1 MGFDHLLIERGGGGE
16 DVVRGEGGGGG
27 SKSKGR
33 SRNARVANYHLFLR
47 LMGIVHY
54 HTKI

>member
-1 MGFDHLLIERGGGGE
+1 MGVDHLLIERGGGGG
-16 DVVRGEGGGGG
+16 RSAGGRGG

-33 SRNARVANYHLFLR
+33 SRKSRVAIYHLLLR

-54 HTKI
+54 HKKI